1 LDLIAQGQGCDL
13 SAKKPLA
20 EASAA

>member
-1 LDLIAQGQGCDL
+1 LDLIAHGQGCDL